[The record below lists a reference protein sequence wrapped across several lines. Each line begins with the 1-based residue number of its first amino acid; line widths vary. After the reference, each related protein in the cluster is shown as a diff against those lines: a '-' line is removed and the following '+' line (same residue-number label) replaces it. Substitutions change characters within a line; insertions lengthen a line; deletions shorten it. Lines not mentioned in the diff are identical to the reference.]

1 MEELKK
7 SIEELSENC
16 RVKFISMSL
25 KLVELS
31 KKVDNNYIENNN
43 TILDIIKDFKD
54 KIPDTTMFFQQMEKM
69 QENFYYMTKEIIK
82 INTRL
87 DKLEKNIKKFDT
99 NIGIE
104 EESKNE
110 AKTL

>member
-7 SIEELSENC
+7 SLEELSENC
-16 RVKFISMSL
+16 MVKFISMSL

-31 KKVDNNYIENNN
+31 KKVDNNYIGNNN

-69 QENFYYMTKEIIK
+69 QENFYYMTKEIIR

-87 DKLEKNIKKFDT
+87 DKLEKNIKKIDT

-104 EESKNE
+104 EESKN
-110 AKTL
+110 AK

>member
-7 SIEELSENC
+7 SLEELSENC
-16 RVKFISMSL
+16 MVKFISMSL

-54 KIPDTTMFFQQMEKM
+54 KIPDTSMFFQQMEKM
-69 QENFYYMTKEIIK
+69 QENFYYMTKEIIR

-87 DKLEKNIKKFDT
+87 DKLEKNIKKIDT

-104 EESKNE
+104 EESKNG
-110 AKTL
+110 K

>member
-7 SIEELSENC
+7 SLEELSENC
-16 RVKFISMSL
+16 MVKFISMSL

-54 KIPDTTMFFQQMEKM
+54 KIPDTSMFFQQMEKM
-69 QENFYYMTKEIIK
+69 QENFYYMTKEIIR

-87 DKLEKNIKKFDT
+87 DKLEKNIKKIDT
-99 NIGIE
+99 NIKE
-104 EESKNE
+104 EESKND
-110 AKTL
+110 K

>member
-7 SIEELSENC
+7 SLEELSENC
-16 RVKFISMSL
+16 MVKFISMSL

-54 KIPDTTMFFQQMEKM
+54 KIPDTSMFFQQMEKM
-69 QENFYYMTKEIIK
+69 QENFYYMTKEIIR

-87 DKLEKNIKKFDT
+87 DKLEKNIKKIDT
-99 NIGIE
+99 NIKE
-104 EESKNE
+104 EESKNV
-110 AKTL
+110 K

>member
-7 SIEELSENC
+7 SLEELSENC
-16 RVKFISMSL
+16 MVKFISMSL

-54 KIPDTTMFFQQMEKM
+54 KIPDTSMFFQQMEKM
-69 QENFYYMTKEIIK
+69 QENFYYMTKEIIR

-87 DKLEKNIKKFDT
+87 DKLEKNIKKIDT

-104 EESKNE
+104 EESKNV
-110 AKTL
+110 K